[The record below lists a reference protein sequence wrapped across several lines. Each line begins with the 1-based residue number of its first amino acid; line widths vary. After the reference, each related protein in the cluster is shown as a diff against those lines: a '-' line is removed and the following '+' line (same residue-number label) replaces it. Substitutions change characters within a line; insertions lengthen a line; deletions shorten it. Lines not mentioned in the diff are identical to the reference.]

1 MSDIQEVQSHIKQHR
16 QPECLSRSQTA
27 ANALFSLLA
36 TLHAGARLV
45 YIDINGPSGCAT
57 KLSKLLTWTVI
68 STSCENGSKD
78 CDMIQLLESE
88 RGRMVL
94 GAVTKSS

>member
-1 MSDIQEVQSHIKQHR
+1 M
-16 QPECLSRSQTA
+16 
-27 ANALFSLLA
+27 
-36 TLHAGARLV
+36 
-45 YIDINGPSGCAT
+45 

-68 STSCENGSKD
+68 STSCENGAKD

-94 GAVTKSS
+94 GIFTKSS